1 MATFR
6 NDSTTNKFCVNNTTG
21 GKTVVGI
28 GETVESFDALDRLFD
43 AFVKTTDTPFLDE
56 VMRFIELSFTGAET
70 KTVTLTDDEVLNAR
84 KLVLIAGTSGF
95 VATIRF
101 NSSSAQNPIRRK
113 LDVDRGF
120 ISSQMKLNRKVE
132 KVYITSS
139 ATGTMQVYIERD
151 ER

>member
-6 NDSTTNKFCVNNTTG
+6 NDSTTNQFCVNNTSG

-28 GETVESFDALDRLFD
+28 GETVQSFDALDRLFD
-43 AFVKTTDTPFLDE
+43 AFVKTADTPFLDE
-56 VMRFIELSFTGAET
+56 VMRFIELSFSGVET
-70 KTVTLTDDEVLNAR
+70 KTITLTDDEVLNAR
-84 KLVLIAGTSGF
+84 KLVLVAGTAGF
-95 VATIRF
+95 TATVRF

-120 ISSQMKLNRKVE
+120 ISSEMKLNKKVE
-132 KVYITSS
+132 TVYITST
-139 ATGTMQVYIERD
+139 ANGTMQVYIERD